1 MKILIAISSK
11 DFSSPTLNAGMKIA
25 KAFSAKATIVDVGE
39 KINQFSLK
47 EVGIAQERMES
58 WDLDRPGVDVLE
70 WAFNFLAENKFIE
83 KNEIDAGFPKNTL
96 IQRGG
101 NRSEVFL
108 KGTVCDDVSLI
119 LRNGEIIEELIN
131 EVQTEGYDVTIIG
144 KSKNSKKDYELTQ
157 YIDSSIFI
165 ANNYNPSQEY
175 RVLLAVNDSPA
186 TRKAVKFSVRIAQ
199 AFNIGIEVVTISKTK
214 EFREDYRSASRWAT
228 KFLRRNKIEH
238 NQSFEVGDP
247 AKIISEKAGENHFIV
262 MGSSSSNPLKTFFAG
277 SKPLTVLKNSQCP
290 ILIVK

>member
-11 DFSSPTLNAGMKIA
+11 EFSSPTLNVGMRVA
-25 KAFSAKATIVDVGE
+25 NAFSAKTTIVDVGE
-39 KINQFSLK
+39 KINQFGLK

-58 WDLDRPGVDVLE
+58 WDIDRPGVDVLE
-70 WAFNFLAENKFIE
+70 WAFDLLAENNFIE

-96 IQRGG
+96 IERDGR
-101 NRSEVFL
+101 RSEVFL
-108 KGTVCDDVSLI
+108 KGTVCDDVNLI

-131 EVQTEGYDVTIIG
+131 EVQSEGYDVTIIG
-144 KSKNSKKDYELTQ
+144 KSKKSKKDYELTQ

-165 ANNYNPSQEY
+165 VNNYDPNQKY
-175 RVLLAVNDSPA
+175 KVLLAVDDSPG
-186 TRKAVKFSVRIAQ
+186 TKKAVKYSVRIAQ
-199 AFNIGIEVVTISKTK
+199 AFNIGIEVVTISKTE
-214 EFREDYRSASRWAT
+214 EFREDYRNASKWAT

-238 NQSFEVGDP
+238 NQSFEVGDA
-247 AKIISEKAGENHFIV
+247 AKIISEQAGKNHIIV
-262 MGSSSSNPLKTFFAG
+262 MGSSSRNPLKTFFAG

>member
-1 MKILIAISSK
+1 M
-11 DFSSPTLNAGMKIA
+11 
-25 KAFSAKATIVDVGE
+25 
-39 KINQFSLK
+39 
-47 EVGIAQERMES
+47 
-58 WDLDRPGVDVLE
+58 
-70 WAFNFLAENKFIE
+70 
-83 KNEIDAGFPKNTL
+83 
-96 IQRGG
+96 
-101 NRSEVFL
+101 
-108 KGTVCDDVSLI
+108 
-119 LRNGEIIEELIN
+119 RNGEIIEELIN

-165 ANNYNPSQEY
+165 ANNYNPSQDY

-199 AFNIGIEVVTISKTK
+199 AFNIGIEVVTVSKTE
-214 EFREDYRSASRWAT
+214 EFREDYRNASKWAT